1 MAGQS
6 LAVHTTHADLSFCPE
21 LAEIVAS
28 GRTSGE
34 SGRVFEDLGALST
47 LNNLRVLRAFMLE
60 HRCERTLE
68 VGLSFGGS
76 ALTIAATHRD
86 MHGAAARRHTAIDPF
101 QQVLWDNSGLM
112 ALGRAGLSDFVE
124 FRAKL
129 SSIALAELLDDG
141 RTFDLIYVD
150 GSHRFD
156 DVFVDAY
163 FGFRLLSSRGVIFF
177 DDSSTR
183 DVAKVLR
190 YVSTNW
196 AAWTAEVDLFPYR
209 SGRSPLVYRV
219 GGWLG
224 RLQLRAFRRTE
235 GEHAWNAR
243 LRHF

>member
-1 MAGQS
+1 M
-6 LAVHTTHADLSFCPE
+6 AVHSTHANLSFCPE

-28 GRTSGE
+28 GRTTGE

-47 LNNLRVLRAFMLE
+47 LNNLHVLRAFMLQ

-68 VGLSFGGS
+68 IGLSFGGS
-76 ALTIAATHRD
+76 TLAIAATHRD
-86 MHGAAARRHTAIDPF
+86 SQGAARRQHTAIDPF
-101 QQVLWDNSGLM
+101 QQALWDNSGLM
-112 ALGRAGLSDFVE
+112 ALDRAGLSAYVE
-124 FRAKL
+124 FRSKL
-129 SSIALAELLDDG
+129 SSIALAELLDEG

-163 FGFRLLSSRGVIFF
+163 FGFRLLSPQGVIFF
-177 DDSSTR
+177 DDSSTP

-196 AAWTAEVDLFPYR
+196 ASWTTEVDLSPYR
-209 SGRSPLVYRV
+209 AGRSPIVYRV

-235 GEHAWNAR
+235 GEHAWNAP

>member
-1 MAGQS
+1 MAAQS
-6 LAVHTTHADLSFCPE
+6 VAVHSTRADLSFCSE

-28 GRTSGE
+28 GRTTGE
-34 SGRVFEDLGALST
+34 SGRIFQDLGALST
-47 LNNLRVLRAFMLE
+47 LNNLRVLRAFMLQ

-76 ALTIAATHRD
+76 ALAIAATHREL
-86 MHGAAARRHTAIDPF
+86 HGAAVRQHTAIDPF
-101 QQVLWDNSGLM
+101 QESLWDNSGVM
-112 ALGRAGLSDFVE
+112 ALSRAGLSGYVE

-129 SSIALAELLDDG
+129 SSVALAELVDEG

-163 FGFRLLSSRGVIFF
+163 FGLRLLSPNGVIFF
-177 DDSSTR
+177 DDSSTP

-196 AAWTAEVDLFPYR
+196 GSWTAEIDLVPYR
-209 SGRSPLVYRV
+209 SGGSSLMYR
-219 GGWLG
+219 LG
-224 RLQLRAFRRTE
+224 RWMGRVQLRAFRRT
-235 GEHAWNAR
+235 GGQHAWNAP
-243 LRHF
+243 LRPF